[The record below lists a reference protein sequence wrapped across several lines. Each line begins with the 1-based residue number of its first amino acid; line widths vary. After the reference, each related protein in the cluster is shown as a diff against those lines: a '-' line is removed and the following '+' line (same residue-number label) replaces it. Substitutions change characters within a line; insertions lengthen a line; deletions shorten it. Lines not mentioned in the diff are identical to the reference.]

1 MWHSAKLCVAQ
12 TSCVLL
18 IVLCATTALLCDLNT
33 YSELESLIGR
43 GTRLPDGWILT
54 TRHAGYN
61 PGRIKRTVP

>member
-33 YSELESLIGR
+33 YSSSDPLFQS
-43 GTRLPDGWILT
+43 DGL
-54 TRHAGYN
+54 GN
-61 PGRIKRTVP
+61 PLKQIRSAD